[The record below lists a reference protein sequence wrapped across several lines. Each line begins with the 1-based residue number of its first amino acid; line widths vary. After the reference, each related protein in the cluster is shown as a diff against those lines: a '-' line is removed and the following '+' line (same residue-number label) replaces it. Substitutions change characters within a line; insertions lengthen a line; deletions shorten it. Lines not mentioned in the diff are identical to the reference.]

1 MGRYSIAVAVSS
13 TIQALEVGQE
23 IYTQVATAMD
33 SIEQASSN
41 LTGAEK
47 KQWVLEFAAKE
58 IKEVFSN
65 LDYWIPRIMQ
75 WIDIFKNAFNALKVL
90 F

>member
-1 MGRYSIAVAVSS
+1 MKRYSIAVAVSS
-13 TIQALEVGQE
+13 TIQALEAGQE

-47 KQWVLEFAAKE
+47 KTMGIGVCCQG
-58 IKEVFSN
+58 
-65 LDYWIPRIMQ
+65 D
-75 WIDIFKNAFNALKVL
+75 
-90 F
+90 